1 MLRIWFGDME
11 EVNVLHNVKTFFNNQ
26 YQYSWLD
33 DDFVKDLVRSVDRS
47 IVESPECIKSPVL
60 RQIPPVRLSGGTKA
74 VILMKYCPDRV
85 INASNCGDNCA
96 EWILKLGN
104 ERDLLI
110 NLYHIMEFPGDTFE
124 IEIVNTKTIV
134 HNMKELVDVAVDI
147 L

>member
-1 MLRIWFGDME
+1 
-11 EVNVLHNVKTFFNNQ
+11 
-26 YQYSWLD
+26 
-33 DDFVKDLVRSVDRS
+33 
-47 IVESPECIKSPVL
+47 
-60 RQIPPVRLSGGTKA
+60 
-74 VILMKYCPDRV
+74 MKYCPDRV

-110 NLYHIMEFPGDTFE
+110 NLHHIMEFPGDTFE

>member
-1 MLRIWFGDME
+1 
-11 EVNVLHNVKTFFNNQ
+11 
-26 YQYSWLD
+26 
-33 DDFVKDLVRSVDRS
+33 
-47 IVESPECIKSPVL
+47 
-60 RQIPPVRLSGGTKA
+60 

-96 EWILKLGN
+96 EWILRLGN

-110 NLYHIMEFPGDTFE
+110 NLHHIMEFPGDAFE
-124 IEIVNTKTIV
+124 IEIVNANTIV